1 MELFELKEQI
11 EDTNIDIEY
20 YKKEIER
27 LETKVGIKASDPSKE
42 IVKGGRFSR
51 EDALI
56 QLAQISSYLDDALKR
71 LSNLNTAKDKKYE
84 LYRKANDYD
93 RQIYI
98 EKRLFKW
105 SNAKISLK
113 HNGIGKSQIYRIIEK
128 FEPKSNYGKKGES

>member
-20 YKKEIER
+20 YKREIER

-93 RQIYI
+93 KQIYI

-105 SNAKISLK
+105 SNAKISAK
-113 HNGIGKSQIYRIIEK
+113 HNNLSRTQIWNIINK
-128 FEPKSNYGKKGES
+128 FEKVNKSEHQ

>member
-20 YKKEIER
+20 YKREIER
-27 LETKVGIKASDPSKE
+27 LETKVGIRASDPSKE

-51 EDALI
+51 EDALL

-71 LSNLNTAKDKKYE
+71 LSNLNSAKDKKYE

-105 SNAKISLK
+105 SNAKISAR
-113 HNGIGKSQIYRIIEK
+113 HCGISKRTINRIVKRIEEK
-128 FEPKSNYGKKGES
+128 RNKE